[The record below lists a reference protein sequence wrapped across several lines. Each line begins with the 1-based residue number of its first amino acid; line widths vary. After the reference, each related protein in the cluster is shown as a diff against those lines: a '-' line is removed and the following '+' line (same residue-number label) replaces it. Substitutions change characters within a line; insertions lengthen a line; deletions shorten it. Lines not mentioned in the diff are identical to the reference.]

1 MDRSALRER
10 AVREPAVHE
19 PAIDE
24 RPRSM
29 TTVLMFARARE
40 LAGTKTTEI
49 DGATVAD
56 VLRVA
61 GDRYGDEF
69 VALSDTCS
77 VVVDGEVVLPGEFST
92 RAPGAELAILP
103 PVSGGAGEG
112 PVGAG
117 EGPVGAGEG
126 PVGAGEDD
134 IVEGDLPKEDGGS
147 DDHHRY
153 DAPSIGVAVLTVSD
167 RAARGQYEDL
177 TGPSLEVALLDA
189 LDAEIVARAIVPDEF
204 DRIVEVV
211 REWCDGGLI
220 DLVVTTG
227 GTGMSPRDIT
237 PEAIRSLL
245 DVEAPG
251 LAELMRAR
259 GLEHTPMAALSR
271 QVVGRRGATVVAAV
285 PGSVNGA
292 VESIEAILAV
302 LPHAIATAG
311 ERS

>member
-1 MDRSALRER
+1 
-10 AVREPAVHE
+10 
-19 PAIDE
+19 
-24 RPRSM
+24 M

-103 PVSGGAGEG
+103 PVSG
-112 PVGAG
+112 
-117 EGPVGAGEG
+117 GAGEG

-271 QVVGRRGATVVAAV
+271 QVVGRRGATMVAAV

>member
-1 MDRSALRER
+1 
-10 AVREPAVHE
+10 
-19 PAIDE
+19 
-24 RPRSM
+24 M

-40 LAGTKTTEI
+40 LAGTKSTVI

-69 VALSDTCS
+69 MTLSDTCS
-77 VVVDGEVVLPGEFST
+77 VVVDGEVVLPDEFAT
-92 RAPGAELAILP
+92 RAPGGELAILP
-103 PVSGGAGEG
+103 PVSGGAIDEDST
-112 PVGAG
+112 AG
-117 EGPVGAGEG
+117 QRL
-126 PVGAGEDD
+126 D
-134 IVEGDLPKEDGGS
+134 EDGG
-147 DDHHRY
+147 DQHHRH
-153 DAPSIGVAVLTVSD
+153 DAPSIGVGVLTVSD

-177 TGPSLEVALLDA
+177 TGPSLEIALLDA
-189 LDAEIVARAIVPDEF
+189 LDAEVVARAVVPDEF

-227 GTGMSPRDIT
+227 GTGLSPRDVT
-237 PEAIRSLL
+237 PEAVRSLL

-302 LPHAIATAG
+302 LPHAVATAG
-311 ERS
+311 ERA